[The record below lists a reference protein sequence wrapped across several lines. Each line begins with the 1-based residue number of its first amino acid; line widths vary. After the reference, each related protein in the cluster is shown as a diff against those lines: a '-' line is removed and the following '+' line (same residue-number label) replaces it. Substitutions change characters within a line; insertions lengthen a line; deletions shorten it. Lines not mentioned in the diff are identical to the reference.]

1 MIVERAQWENKEH
14 TCFTAWVSSDTYNNM
29 PYGVVLD
36 SDDQA
41 PMYNEIIDL
50 YNAKAF
56 EIEEYQEPEISE
68 ENLAEE
74 IRNKRDR
81 LLSQSDKYMLPD
93 YPISDDDRTLI
104 RGYRQALRD
113 ITKQESFPLSV
124 EFPKFPL

>member
-1 MIVERAQWENKEH
+1 MIVERALWEDKEH
-14 TCFTAWVSSDTYNNM
+14 TCFTAWISSDTYKNM
-29 PYGVVLD
+29 PYGVTLN

-41 PMYNEIIDL
+41 PIYNEIYDL

-68 ENLAEE
+68 EDLAVE

-93 YPISDDDRTLI
+93 YPISDDDRDLI
-104 RGYRQALRD
+104 RKYRQALRD
-113 ITKQESFPLSV
+113 IPTQDGFPLSV

>member
-14 TCFTAWVSSDTYNNM
+14 TCFTAWISSDTYNNM

-36 SDDQA
+36 SGDQA
-41 PMYNEIIDL
+41 PIYNEIIDL

-56 EIEEYQEPEISE
+56 EIEDYQEPEISE
-68 ENLAEE
+68 EYLAEE

-93 YPISDDDRTLI
+93 YPISDDNRNLI
-104 RGYRQALRD
+104 RKYRQALRD
-113 ITKQESFPLSV
+113 IPTQDGFPLSV